1 MVYPSRTF
9 ETQLGWIAFTQREGK
24 LSSLVFGY
32 ATKVAADRAL
42 QRSLSL
48 SNQDLSYYL
57 DSSATELA
65 ERLAQFTDGQAVDFS
80 DVPIDVARLTVFG
93 RRVVAACRRIPWGQT
108 RSYGHLAR
116 QAGSPGAARAVGQV
130 MAHNRFPLVVPCHR
144 VLAAGGRL
152 GGFSSPQGPRMKS
165 RLLELEAGALATQ

>member
-1 MVYPSRTF
+1 MFYPSLTF

-42 QRSLSL
+42 DRSLSL
-48 SNQDLSYYL
+48 GNEELSFCL

-65 ERLAQFTDGQAVDFS
+65 ERLAEFAGGQAVEFA
-80 DVPIDVARLTVFG
+80 DVPIDVAHLTAFG

-130 MAHNRFPLVVPCHR
+130 MAHNRFPLIVPCHR

-152 GGFSSPQGPRMKS
+152 GGFSSPQGTRMKA
-165 RLLELEAGALATQ
+165 RLLELESGALVTQ